1 MNPSRNKLMYS
12 YLGIAVVLVIVFGV
26 VSPVMAQNDAENEK
40 QNLLDKILSYID
52 TIAKAIGGFLV
63 FVINEITG
71 IKLSNLVMPL
81 GYLGEITVILLA
93 LELIEGARKVLWFLI
108 LAGWALITIR
118 IVMEILQTKS
128 A

>member
-71 IKLSNLVMPL
+71 IKLSYRVMP
-81 GYLGEITVILLA
+81 V
-93 LELIEGARKVLWFLI
+93 
-108 LAGWALITIR
+108 
-118 IVMEILQTKS
+118 
-128 A
+128 